1 MGNTWSALTAG
12 HYMVSSCW
20 SYTWVRQIWEINV
33 NLLLEVMSHIR
44 HLFGVF
50 CSSSGWT
57 PSWWEGL
64 RTVYRVRTC
73 SVISPEW
80 CYWQPLHWNSSPG
93 LVKMVSLSGI
103 IEVEL
108 LIGFF
113 CVSVSVHVLNW
124 RNTNE
129 IQILFEV
136 GSLFLTFC
144 RLLMHVHVFPWI
156 LKQSKYHFG
165 REFWYNFPP
174 KKGKLS
180 LWNFFFHVTVIF
192 CFSFLQRLWILP
204 ADQ

>member
-1 MGNTWSALTAG
+1 
-12 HYMVSSCW
+12 
-20 SYTWVRQIWEINV
+20 
-33 NLLLEVMSHIR
+33 
-44 HLFGVF
+44 
-50 CSSSGWT
+50 
-57 PSWWEGL
+57 
-64 RTVYRVRTC
+64 
-73 SVISPEW
+73 
-80 CYWQPLHWNSSPG
+80 
-93 LVKMVSLSGI
+93 MVSLSGI
-103 IEVEL
+103 IEAEL

-180 LWNFFFHVTVIF
+180 LWNFFSMLQ
-192 CFSFLQRLWILP
+192 SFFVSHFYKGCGYCQRTNNFQNLAETMNVDAGSAGSQNILSP
-204 ADQ
+204 ERSLHGNFF